1 MAEFPLIAFARECV
15 IGACLT
21 RHDRV
26 EPRYQ
31 GRFAPNTG
39 YAPVSGFLRRIN
51 FGSGWKN
58 AKTESDVQHGA
69 KPAGLTLN
77 EVKRLEILSALQQ
90 TPESGD

>member
-15 IGACLT
+15 IGACLA

-31 GRFAPNTG
+31 GRFAPNAG

-51 FGSGWKN
+51 FGSGWEKH
-58 AKTESDVQHGA
+58 E
-69 KPAGLTLN
+69 KPNPMCDTAASLRGQ
-77 EVKRLEILSALQQ
+77 R
-90 TPESGD
+90 